1 MKNKENNF
9 AYIDG
14 ANLHK
19 GIQELG
25 WELDYRRFRIWLKDR
40 YQVKIAYLFIGLI
53 PKNNLLYQHLQEAGF
68 ILVFKETTYDS
79 SGKVKGNC
87 DAELVLNAVRDFYE
101 NKFDNVIL
109 VTGDGDFACL
119 ANFFLEKKRLRLII
133 SPDSK
138 KCSYLLRRIQ
148 VAITFLNGLKVRLG
162 YKRKSPQ

>member
-1 MKNKENNF
+1 MKKLDNNF

-19 GIQELG
+19 AIQESG
-25 WELDYRRFRIWLKDR
+25 WELDYGRFRVWLKDR
-40 YQVKIAYLFIGLI
+40 YQVEKAYLFIGLI
-53 PKNNLLYQHLQEAGF
+53 TKNRLLYKYLQEAGF
-68 ILVFKETTYDS
+68 ILIFKETTYDS
-79 SGKVKGNC
+79 NGKPKGNC

-101 NKFDNVIL
+101 NNFDNVVL

-119 ANFFLEKKRLRLII
+119 ANFFLEKRRLKLIV

-148 VAITFLNGLKVRLG
+148 VAITFLNGLKIKLG
-162 YKRKSPQ
+162 RKRKSPQ